1 MMQKEWTENDLKEMA
16 SQLGNPSGQGGVKTG
31 EMMNLSNSG
40 MIATTIA
47 LLGLTNGHRVLEIG
61 PGNGKHVSSLL
72 AACDKLSYT
81 GLDIS
86 DTMVAEATQHNST
99 KVMEGKATFVLS
111 NGKTIPFMSDSFERV
126 FTVNTIYFWK
136 RPVEYAAE
144 IYRVTSPGGM
154 FNLALA
160 DKAFMAKLPFTRY
173 GFQLYDKQL
182 AVNLMQAAGF
192 EIDDVIEQ
200 LDITVGN
207 MGQPVERDIIILKC
221 RKH

>member
-1 MMQKEWTENDLKEMA
+1 MHKEWTENDLKEIA

-31 EMMNLSNSG
+31 EIMNLSNNG

-47 LLGLTNGHRVLEIG
+47 LLEIEEGQRILEIG
-61 PGNGKHVSSLL
+61 PGNGKHVNTIFQSCEQLT
-72 AACDKLSYT
+72 YT

-86 DTMVAEATQHNST
+86 ETMVNEATQINSSR
-99 KVMEGKATFVLS
+99 VMEGKVTFVLS
-111 NGKTIPFMSDSFERV
+111 NGRLIPFMANSFDRV

-136 RPVEYAAE
+136 DPAGYTAE
-144 IYRVTSPGGM
+144 IYRVLKPGAL

-160 DKAFMAKLPFTRY
+160 DKSFMDKLPFTRY
-173 GFQLYDKQL
+173 GFTLYGKPDVVTLLK
-182 AVNLMQAAGF
+182 NAGF
-192 EIDDVIEQ
+192 AIDDVIEQ

-221 RKH
+221 RKK